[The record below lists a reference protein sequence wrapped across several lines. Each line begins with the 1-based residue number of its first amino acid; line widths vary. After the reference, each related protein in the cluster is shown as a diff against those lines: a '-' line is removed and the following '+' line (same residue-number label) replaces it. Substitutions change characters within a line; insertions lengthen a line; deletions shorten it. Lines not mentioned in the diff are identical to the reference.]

1 MNILKSLSP
10 KAVFWLLVCVRTSI
24 VLVPLENRYK
34 SFILPHFDY
43 ADVIWDNC
51 TTRLSKEFEHL
62 HVDAIKT
69 MTGTVRGR
77 SRQSLYENSGF
88 LTLPERRCRR
98 KVILYHKIM
107 NGDTL
112 SYLEALLPALV
123 SSVNP
128 HHKRRRYERLIPP
141 H

>member
-1 MNILKSLSP
+1 MRSYKYRLSQ
-10 KAVFWLLVCVRTSI
+10 K
-24 VLVPLENRYK
+24 PLENMYK
-34 SFILPHFDY
+34 SFILPYFDY

-77 SRQSLYENSGF
+77 SRQSLYEKSRF

-98 KVILYHKIM
+98 KVILYHMIM
-107 NGDTL
+107 NGDTP